1 MILRSA
7 GVGDLIALPG
17 AIGYILVGLGRSDLP
32 PGSLGFISIFAFVL
46 TIPRSL
52 ITTRFGVALAHRL
65 PRQSLEIAFG
75 GFLSLV
81 AARFIWAIFH

>member
-32 PGSLGFISIFAFVL
+32 PGSHGFISIFAFCPDHSNIAYYNSVWGRPCAS
-46 TIPRSL
+46 TA
-52 ITTRFGVALAHRL
+52 TTVA
-65 PRQSLEIAFG
+65 
-75 GFLSLV
+75 
-81 AARFIWAIFH
+81 